1 MCFSP
6 GSDWIFA
13 SGVHD
18 FPALHL
24 NRVGSAG
31 SPFFMISRRRRRR
44 YGIVSINSMFIFYSQ
59 CGGGLDAFVSSLE
72 GVESFCV
79 WKCFEMQIWARDLV
93 DVRFS
98 AASLGAFFA
107 RARRSTPNKVAGLE
121 WDIIYGG
128 KMYNTN
134 CEEPLKLVEWFGN
147 KFSFEPVL
155 RNIGSRSNSLAQTL

>member
-6 GSDWIFA
+6 GSDIIFA

-79 WKCFEMQIWARDLV
+79 
-93 DVRFS
+93 
-98 AASLGAFFA
+98 
-107 RARRSTPNKVAGLE
+107 
-121 WDIIYGG
+121 
-128 KMYNTN
+128 
-134 CEEPLKLVEWFGN
+134 
-147 KFSFEPVL
+147 
-155 RNIGSRSNSLAQTL
+155 